1 MYVLEKTEYIIEEL
15 NELLDYVNNL
25 SKELSQVDSAICDL
39 RHWMEHN
46 PIKSKGAYRIVQE
59 FRKLTLE
66 RRRIMNDMELGRT
79 LTTNLTKIVNS
90 RDFLLH
96 EMRKTN
102 ARLNQPYRNRI
113 YNEVE
118 MEYFLGRRDD
128 IDEVETEVER
138 EENNV
143 EN

>member
-1 MYVLEKTEYIIEEL
+1 MYVLEKIEDIVEDLDEL
-15 NELLDYVNNL
+15 MDYVNNL
-25 SKELSQVDSAICDL
+25 SKELSLVDSAICDL

-46 PIKSKGAYRIVQE
+46 VIKSKGAYRIVQE

-66 RRRIMNDMELGRT
+66 RRRIMNDMELGRA
-79 LTTNLTKIVNS
+79 LTTNLSKIVNA

-96 EMRKTN
+96 EVRKTN
-102 ARLNQPYRNRI
+102 ARLNQPYRNRV
-113 YNEVE
+113 YTEEE
-118 MEYFLGRRDD
+118 MEFFLGRRDD
-128 IDEVETEVER
+128 LDETETEVER